1 MPPTKQRRGEWE
13 DLFATR
19 TRGDVGEGLGSILAL
34 STATDLISFS
44 GGFPDPAT
52 FPGLVLAEILRKLI
66 AAGDASAMQYAPTP
80 GLPGPRAFIAERLE
94 QLEGRRPEEGEFL
107 ITSGAIEALELL
119 SKTFLDPGDLVLVEG
134 PTYLG
139 AIMAFRSYQANV
151 ECLTIDH
158 DGLDTKA
165 LERRLAAGRIPKL
178 LYTIPDHQNPAGL
191 SLSADRRRVLVELA
205 RRHGFLL
212 VEDVAYR
219 ELGFAGERLASLWS
233 LAPDIVL
240 QVGTFSK
247 TFFPGV
253 PFFPDGRGRNNLRLA
268 FSRID
273 DEVIPEGVRRLAA
286 LVRRAVREPSRDD
299 RR

>member
-1 MPPTKQRRGEWE
+1 
-13 DLFATR
+13 
-19 TRGDVGEGLGSILAL
+19 
-34 STATDLISFS
+34 
-44 GGFPDPAT
+44 
-52 FPGLVLAEILRKLI
+52 
-66 AAGDASAMQYAPTP
+66 
-80 GLPGPRAFIAERLE
+80 
-94 QLEGRRPEEGEFL
+94 
-107 ITSGAIEALELL
+107 
-119 SKTFLDPGDLVLVEG
+119 
-134 PTYLG
+134 
-139 AIMAFRSYQANV
+139 MAFRSYQANV
-151 ECLTIDH
+151 ECLPIDH
-158 DGLDTKA
+158 DGLDTEA
-165 LERRLAAGRIPKL
+165 LERRLAARRIPKL
-178 LYTIPDHQNPAGL
+178 LYTTPDHQNPAGL

>member
-66 AAGDASAMQYAPTP
+66 AAGDASAIQYAPTP

-139 AIMAFRSYQANV
+139 AIMAFGVTRPTSSA
-151 ECLTIDH
+151 CLSITMDSTPRPSSAVLPQGGSPSSSTPSPTIR
-158 DGLDTKA
+158 T
-165 LERRLAAGRIPKL
+165 P
-178 LYTIPDHQNPAGL
+178 
-191 SLSADRRRVLVELA
+191 
-205 RRHGFLL
+205 
-212 VEDVAYR
+212 
-219 ELGFAGERLASLWS
+219 
-233 LAPDIVL
+233 
-240 QVGTFSK
+240 
-247 TFFPGV
+247 PG
-253 PFFPDGRGRNNLRLA
+253 
-268 FSRID
+268 
-273 DEVIPEGVRRLAA
+273 
-286 LVRRAVREPSRDD
+286 
-299 RR
+299 